1 MDDSSRGIHVDQYI
15 HGLLDAIQRNTL
27 YIISILLLMV
37 ATAITKVP
45 LVIASVKIPSDLI
58 FYVAFIAVFLGYWN
72 LARLSL
78 KIDQAFDKLKAT
90 GRQLP
95 EETLY
100 LHPWLLSPFQ
110 NLHTRS
116 PRFLECIPIALVP
129 SSAAVIAK
137 YLIRIFNESSALEM
151 WASAMPHFAMV
162 SIIWFLCGLIAL
174 FSMMF
179 IMNFSYVI
187 GSIGGDRWRFLELTI
202 AIFLMF
208 SLVDELW
215 L

>member
-1 MDDSSRGIHVDQYI
+1 MDDSSRGIHIDQYI
-15 HGLLDAIQRNTL
+15 HGLLDAIQRSTL

-78 KIDQAFDKLKAT
+78 KIDQAFDKLKAA
-90 GRQLP
+90 GKQLP

-110 NLHTRS
+110 NFHTRES
-116 PRFLECIPIALVP
+116 RFLDCIPMVLVP
-129 SSAAVIAK
+129 ISAAAIAK
-137 YLIRIFNESSALEM
+137 YLVRIFNESSALEM
-151 WASAMPHFAMV
+151 WASAMPHFVMTA
-162 SIIWFLCGLIAL
+162 IIWFLCGLIAL
-174 FSMMF
+174 FSF
-179 IMNFSYVI
+179 LFVDNFSQI
-187 GSIGGDRWRFLELTI
+187 IKSMGGDRGRFWELII
-202 AIFLMF
+202 AILLIFFLIE
-208 SLVDELW
+208 ELW